1 MRGVV
6 VLLVVAVLV
15 GAAGSSRGH
24 QAIQAAE
31 GPTFVPKY
39 FTQRLDHFD
48 PLNTQT
54 WKQLFYEDASKL
66 REGGP
71 IFFLLVPEA
80 PMEFFFT
87 SFPQYYE
94 TWKLAQDNQGAFVAL
109 NHRYY
114 GNNPPGAQEMTAEN
128 LRFLS
133 VEQALEDYITFAD
146 GLSAQRGWKTNPWIV
161 TGISYSGA
169 LAAYTRL
176 KYPQKFVAAYASS
189 GVVQAI
195 EVLYQYGQAFVEA
208 VSPACYNPIA
218 SAIKYMDDGM
228 DKPEIRAE
236 MEAKFNPCGSLHDDD
251 NFVRFLYQ
259 LSGDVI
265 GSAQEAE
272 QEEVCKFFVNG
283 TDPVQSFA
291 NFARDGLN
299 ETQCLD
305 IFNIKD
311 IQRTDW
317 EYASANIRPWY
328 WQKCSEFGYFKLAPP
343 SGVSVVSRWNTLDL
357 HLKWCEQIFQKPTA
371 TLHPTADLINERY
384 GGWDTKATNIIFVNG
399 GVDPWRKCSILQ
411 PIPSQN
417 IDAYVT
423 TGAGHGAETFPPK
436 DTDPPQLKEARVR
449 IQKFLEQFF

>member
-1 MRGVV
+1 MYTDVCVYACMNMYVCMYACMCMNVWMDGWMDGSEHM
-6 VLLVVAVLV
+6 LLYIMCVCVCLGETV
-15 GAAGSSRGH
+15 
-24 QAIQAAE
+24 
-31 GPTFVPKY
+31 
-39 FTQRLDHFD
+39 
-48 PLNTQT
+48 
-54 WKQLFYEDASKL
+54 
-66 REGGP
+66 
-71 IFFLLVPEA
+71 LLVPEA

-169 LAAYTRL
+169 LAAYTRCENSTLSPPKMPRQCCWWWAFCNPCVCVSLSLCLRVCVFVCVCVCVRVCVCMCVFVRLCVCVCGCICAVPRDSCWGVCVSSSYGTPRL

-236 MEAKFNPCGSLHDDD
+236 MEVRRSQCCPVRGGACTPLTVLWVVLLQAKFNPCGSLHDDD

-272 QEEVCKFFVNG
+272 QEEV
-283 TDPVQSFA
+283 
-291 NFARDGLN
+291 
-299 ETQCLD
+299 
-305 IFNIKD
+305 
-311 IQRTDW
+311 
-317 EYASANIRPWY
+317 
-328 WQKCSEFGYFKLAPP
+328 
-343 SGVSVVSRWNTLDL
+343 
-357 HLKWCEQIFQKPTA
+357 
-371 TLHPTADLINERY
+371 
-384 GGWDTKATNIIFVNG
+384 
-399 GVDPWRKCSILQ
+399 
-411 PIPSQN
+411 
-417 IDAYVT
+417 
-423 TGAGHGAETFPPK
+423 
-436 DTDPPQLKEARVR
+436 
-449 IQKFLEQFF
+449 